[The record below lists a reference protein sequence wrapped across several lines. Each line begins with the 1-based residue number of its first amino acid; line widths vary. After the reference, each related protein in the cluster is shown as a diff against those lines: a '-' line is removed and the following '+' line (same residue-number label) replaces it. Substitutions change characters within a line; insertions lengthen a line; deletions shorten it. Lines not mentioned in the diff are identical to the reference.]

1 MADTPQYFDLVTMG
15 RIGVDL
21 YPLQT
26 GVPLSQVE
34 TFGKF
39 LGGSAANVA
48 VAAAR
53 LGRSAAVITRTGDDP
68 FGTYLHEALKDFG
81 VDDRWV
87 TPVAAY
93 PTPVTFC
100 EIFPPDDFPLYFY
113 RRPKAPDLEIHPH
126 ELDLPAIRAAGIF
139 WVTGTGLSEEPSR
152 TATLAALQ
160 ARAKAGTTVFDLDW
174 RPMFWKDPDQAR
186 PYYREALRHATV
198 AVGNLDECEVATGVR
213 EPEAC
218 AEALLAAGVELAVVK
233 QGPRGCWPCTGT
245 AAGPRCPRCR
255 SRWSTASAPATPSAV
270 RSATVCS
277 PAGTWSGPC
286 ATPTRPAPSS
296 PRASPARPP
305 CRPRRRSPASSRG
318 TRRAGRPSPERSPS
332 LKLSIPELTT
342 VRARHPEAVA
352 EAAARR
358 ARRPL
363 IGDSGRLMIVAAD
376 HPARGALGIGDRRL
390 AMADR
395 ADLLERLCVALSRPG
410 VDGVLATADI
420 LEDLLLLGALENKV
434 VMGSMNRGGLAGAS
448 FEMDDRFTGH
458 RAEDIQR
465 LGFDAGKLLV
475 RIDYD
480 DPGSLATLEASARAV
495 DAMAARRL
503 PVFVEP
509 FISRRVDG
517 RVRNDLSAEAVT
529 RSIAIASGLGGTSA
543 YTWLK
548 LPVTE
553 HVDDMEAVLRT
564 STLPVVLLGGEVG
577 DQEAAYERWGKA
589 LRLPTVQGMV
599 VGRSLLYPAE
609 GSVETAVDTAVG
621 LL

>member
-1 MADTPQYFDLVTMG
+1 M
-15 RIGVDL
+15 
-21 YPLQT
+21 
-26 GVPLSQVE
+26 
-34 TFGKF
+34 
-39 LGGSAANVA
+39 
-48 VAAAR
+48 
-53 LGRSAAVITRTGDDP
+53 
-68 FGTYLHEALKDFG
+68 
-81 VDDRWV
+81 
-87 TPVAAY
+87 
-93 PTPVTFC
+93 
-100 EIFPPDDFPLYFY
+100 
-113 RRPKAPDLEIHPH
+113 
-126 ELDLPAIRAAGIF
+126 
-139 WVTGTGLSEEPSR
+139 
-152 TATLAALQ
+152 
-160 ARAKAGTTVFDLDW
+160 
-174 RPMFWKDPDQAR
+174 
-186 PYYREALRHATV
+186 
-198 AVGNLDECEVATGVR
+198 
-213 EPEAC
+213 
-218 AEALLAAGVELAVVK
+218 
-233 QGPRGCWPCTGT
+233 
-245 AAGPRCPRCR
+245 
-255 SRWSTASAPATPSAV
+255 
-270 RSATVCS
+270 
-277 PAGTWSGPC
+277 
-286 ATPTRPAPSS
+286 
-296 PRASPARPP
+296 
-305 CRPRRRSPASSRG
+305 
-318 TRRAGRPSPERSPS
+318 
-332 LKLSIPELTT
+332 KLSIPELTT

-358 ARRPL
+358 TRRPL

-458 RAEDIQR
+458 RAEDIER

-480 DPGSLATLEASARAV
+480 DPGSLTTLEASARAV

-529 RSIAIASGLGGTSA
+529 RSVAIASGLGGTSA

-553 HVDDMEAVLRT
+553 NVDDMDEVLRT

-609 GSVETAVDTAVG
+609 GSVEMAVDTAVG